1 LPIESERSKTPFR
14 HLMVA
19 QDTGSAIVGPAR
31 ADIYFGAGDD
41 AGHIAGRV
49 RQPGKFAMLIPRELD
64 PVAAGAH
71 VPLPPERP
79 KAKGSEAVTTG
90 KASGRVEDAGDDD
103 EPQRPAGRHRRRYR
117 Q

>member
-1 LPIESERSKTPFR
+1 ML
-14 HLMVA
+14 A

-41 AGHIAGRV
+41 AGRIAGRV

-64 PVAAGAH
+64 PVAAGAN

-79 KAKGSEAVTTG
+79 KIKEGEEVTTG
-90 KASGRVEDAGDDD
+90 KANERAEEGDDD
-103 EPQRPAGRHRRRYR
+103 EEPRRAGQRRRHR